1 MSGLALY
8 TTLLEVEVPV
18 DLCQCMCK
26 AGEEERDGERDQGRK
41 RKEKQIWKETD
52 IFCHIFSK
60 HLLEG
65 LLVK

>member
-1 MSGLALY
+1 
-8 TTLLEVEVPV
+8 
-18 DLCQCMCK
+18 MCK

-41 RKEKQIWKETD
+41 REEKQIWKETD